1 MTVSACLRAGGADP
15 DQSGVVSVSYTGDDG
30 SSSSTE
36 CSTSD
41 ACEPIPTAANAASE
55 VPDAPAA
62 PEPAAAGAAAGCRRP
77 PAPAGDPGA
86 VPPDGVP
93 SAA

>member
-1 MTVSACLRAGGADP
+1 MTVFRLRAGGADP

-41 ACEPIPTAANAASE
+41 ACAPIPTHRTGQLTSTETVSWLTSTKPPGMSNWRT
-55 VPDAPAA
+55 
-62 PEPAAAGAAAGCRRP
+62 EPSVR
-77 PAPAGDPGA
+77 
-86 VPPDGVP
+86 
-93 SAA
+93 